1 MKIIRLHKYKK
12 KIKIN
17 IILNTFTVNGPLG
30 NLSFSF
36 DNLTE
41 QSNKTY
47 FLSSMSNIFFT
58 NKIKTLIRSVTIG
71 WYKELKFKGIGYKC
85 FKMGD
90 KIALDVGYS
99 NLITYKPCS
108 TIKIKNF
115 KNKIVLFGIN
125 REDLNNV
132 AACLKNY
139 CQPDIYK
146 GKGIW
151 FRNET
156 LKLKKKSRI

>member
-1 MKIIRLHKYKK
+1 
-12 KIKIN
+12 
-17 IILNTFTVNGPLG
+17 
-30 NLSFSF
+30 
-36 DNLTE
+36 
-41 QSNKTY
+41 
-47 FLSSMSNIFFT
+47 
-58 NKIKTLIRSVTIG
+58 
-71 WYKELKFKGIGYKC
+71 
-85 FKMGD
+85 MGD

-125 REDLNNV
+125 RDDLNNV

>member
-71 WYKELKFKGIGYKC
+71 
-85 FKMGD
+85 
-90 KIALDVGYS
+90 
-99 NLITYKPCS
+99 
-108 TIKIKNF
+108 
-115 KNKIVLFGIN
+115 
-125 REDLNNV
+125 
-132 AACLKNY
+132 
-139 CQPDIYK
+139 
-146 GKGIW
+146 
-151 FRNET
+151 
-156 LKLKKKSRI
+156 